1 MDSLDNEIKEAND
14 ANPLFDIIQ
23 NIQSKLNSDTS
34 SEQIKNNNYN
44 VDNINN
50 EESNKLD
57 INKLMG
63 MLKNVGIGETKNKI
77 ENKIEPNFNSQQEQ
91 TSSNLNLD
99 LSTIMKFQRVFSSL
113 NKADPRK
120 NLLTSLK
127 PFLRETRR
135 KNIDTYIT
143 LLGIIN
149 ALDAFTN
156 KGE

>member
-1 MDSLDNEIKEAND
+1 MDNLNND
-14 ANPLFDIIQ
+14 INNDQETNPLFDIIQ
-23 NIQSKLNSDTS
+23 NIQSKLNTDNSQQHFEND
-34 SEQIKNNNYN
+34 NFN

-50 EESNKLD
+50 KGSNKPDLNN
-57 INKLMG
+57 IME
-63 MLKNVGIGETKNKI
+63 MLKNVGIGDANT
-77 ENKIEPNFNSQQEQ
+77 NFGDKTISGDNSLQGQN
-91 TSSNLNLD
+91 SSNLNLD

-113 NKADPRK
+113 NKTDPRK

-127 PFLRETRR
+127 PFLRKTRQ

-149 ALDAFTN
+149 ALDAFSS